1 MLARPETRRCIQ
13 CGTPFDS
20 PEFWYHQG
28 DEKNGPAYWTD
39 RGILCSPTC
48 SLQHY
53 RMRQAQGSVPSKP
66 TPDPFGYDFLAR
78 HDD

>member
-20 PEFWYHQG
+20 PLFSYHQG
-28 DEKNGPAYWTD
+28 DVKNGPAYWTD
-39 RGILCSPTC
+39 RGVLCSLIC
-48 SLQHY
+48 SLSHFM
-53 RMRQAQGSVPSKP
+53 MRKAEGTAPSKP
-66 TPDPFGYDFLAR
+66 TPDPFEFDFLAR